1 MAVLRPGE
9 HPKATGARPPL
20 PALPRCPGMRGYL
33 QLRDGVTGLGFRHA
47 ADALRAPEP
56 APAHDAV
63 FGTLPRAATDDG
75 FRVLDGL
82 WFPGRGGIWHRVD
95 LPYVQQARG
104 RWLSSSDPRADSAA
118 AVVDTLETLIRDDAQ
133 GLRRLVLWEV
143 CCLLRDGGER
153 PGEAEAVALGVHR
166 GEAGLLA
173 SAVAAGFPPT
183 GPARHAAETLNDV
196 WPDVRLREAE
206 RLAAQLPRAS
216 AYADGPDD
224 HRLAALVDGIRDRS
238 AEVGRLTAEGADAE
252 ATGALRTAADA
263 WLGALRL
270 ARDDPAAQTGLL
282 RVAALIADDPA
293 TPVDSAVTAVPDDRA
308 VRLSWC
314 APERRAGIAYR
325 VLRFPDGAPD
335 LAAETAP
342 GEPHPASVDPD
353 APVGRPLRYA
363 VVPMQRDR
371 GRNQGR
377 DRIAG
382 VPRVTA
388 PVLLT
393 PVVTELRCTAVPGG
407 LRLRWRSD
415 PAAAEV
421 RVTRSGTGA
430 ETGGWGESSL
440 VRVPCEHDGV
450 LDAPLAPGTYTYEV
464 RCGYRDPDGDLV
476 WSRGV
481 TVTARAEQWPSP
493 VEELS
498 VRRHADGWRVTI
510 AWRPPELGDGLLLPW
525 TTAPVAPGT
534 DVSHVVR
541 GVDRIPATAV
551 GAESHVEL
559 TPEPERRMRVTA
571 VSVLDGRAVSGPS
584 VVIEHPAAIR
594 ELRVRRVGADRAEL
608 RFDWPE
614 PAVLVC
620 AAWTDGRRGGER
632 RVARSAH
639 RAGHPVD
646 LPVSS
651 RECAITVTP
660 LPRPDA
666 VSIDPSPARATL
678 PAAPLPPLPP
688 PPPPP
693 TRWGTLLRRWRRWW
707 A

>member
-9 HPKATGARPPL
+9 HPRASGARPPL
-20 PALPRCPGMRGYL
+20 PALPRCPGLRGYL
-33 QLRDGVTGLGFRHA
+33 QLHAALTGLRFRHA

-63 FGTLPRAATDDG
+63 FGTLPKAATDDG

-95 LPYVQQARG
+95 LPYVRRARG
-104 RWLSSSDPRADSAA
+104 RWLSSPDPRADSAA
-118 AVVDTLETLIRDDAQ
+118 AVVDTLETLVRDDAQ

-153 PGEAEAVALGVHR
+153 PVESDAVALGVHR
-166 GEAGLLA
+166 AEAGLLV
-173 SAVAAGFPPT
+173 SAVAAGFPAT

-196 WPDVRLREAE
+196 WPGVRLREAE
-206 RLAAQLPRAS
+206 RLVARLPRAS

-224 HRLAALVDGIRDRS
+224 HRLAALVDGVRARS
-238 AEVGRLTAEGADAE
+238 AEVARLTADGAAAE
-252 ATGALRTAADA
+252 ATGAPRAAADA

-282 RVAALIADDPA
+282 RAAALLADDPA
-293 TPVDSAVTAVPDDRA
+293 TPVGSAVTAVPEDRA

-314 APERRAGIAYR
+314 APARDAEVTYR

-335 LAAETAP
+335 LAVETAA
-342 GEPHPASVDPD
+342 GEPRPASVDPD
-353 APVGRPLRYA
+353 APVGRPVRYA
-363 VVPMQRDR
+363 VVPL
-371 GRNQGR
+371 QGHR

-393 PVVTELRCTAVPGG
+393 PVVTELRCTLVPGG
-407 LRLRWRSD
+407 LHLRWRPD

-421 RVTRSGTGA
+421 RVTRSAT
-430 ETGGWGESSL
+430 ETDAGGWGASSL
-440 VRVPCEHDGV
+440 VRVPCEHDRV
-450 LDAPLAPGTYTYEV
+450 RDAPLAPGAYTYEV

-498 VRRHADGWRVTI
+498 VRRNPDGERVTI

-534 DVSHVVR
+534 DVSDVVS

-551 GAESHVEL
+551 GAESRAEL
-559 TPEPERRMRVTA
+559 TPEPERRIRVTA
-571 VSVLDGRAVSGPS
+571 VSVLGGRAVSGPS

-594 ELRVRRVGADRAEL
+594 GLRVRRVAADRAEL

-614 PAVLVC
+614 PAVLVHV
-620 AAWTDGRRGGER
+620 AWTDGLRGGER

-639 RAGHPVD
+639 RAGQPVD
-646 LPVSS
+646 LPVSAD
-651 RECAITVTP
+651 ECAVTVTP

-666 VSIDPSPARATL
+666 VSIDTGPARATL
-678 PAAPLPPLPP
+678 PAAPLPPPPPAPP
-688 PPPPP
+688 PPS
-693 TRWGTLLRRWRRWW
+693 RWGTWWRRWRGWW
-707 A
+707 S

>member
-9 HPKATGARPPL
+9 HPKASGGRPPL
-20 PALPRCPGMRGYL
+20 PALPRCPGLRGYR
-33 QLRDGVTGLGFRHA
+33 QLHDDVRALRFRHA

-63 FGTLPRAATDDG
+63 FGTLPKVTTDDG

-95 LPYVQQARG
+95 LAYVRRARG

-118 AVVDTLETLIRDDAQ
+118 AVVDTLETLVRDDAQ

-153 PGEAEAVALGVHR
+153 PGESDAVALGVHR
-166 GEAGLLA
+166 SEAGLLA
-173 SAVAAGFPPT
+173 SAVAAGFPAT

-196 WPDVRLREAE
+196 WPGVRLREAE
-206 RLAAQLPRAS
+206 RLAARLPRAS
-216 AYADGPDD
+216 EYADGPDD
-224 HRLAALVDGIRDRS
+224 HRLAALVDGIRARS
-238 AEVGRLTAEGADAE
+238 AEVGRLTADGSAAE
-252 ATGALRTAADA
+252 STGALRTAAGA

-282 RVAALIADDPA
+282 RVAALLADESRDA
-293 TPVDSAVTAVPDDRA
+293 DTRADSAVTAVPDDRA

-314 APERRAGIAYR
+314 APARRSDVTYR
-325 VLRFPDGAPD
+325 VLRFPDGAPE
-335 LAAETAP
+335 LAVETAAAEP
-342 GEPHPASVDPD
+342 CPASVDPD
-353 APVGRPLRYA
+353 APVGRPVRFA
-363 VVPMQRDR
+363 VVPMNR
-371 GRNQGR
+371 GRGR
-377 DRIAG
+377 DRVAG

-393 PVVTELRCTAVPGG
+393 PVVTELRCTVVPGG
-407 LRLRWRSD
+407 LRLRWRPD

-430 ETGGWGESSL
+430 DTGGWGESSL

-450 LDAPLAPGTYTYEV
+450 LDVPLAPGTYTYEV

-498 VRRHADGWRVTI
+498 VRRHADGERVTI
-510 AWRPPELGDGLLLPW
+510 AWRPPALGDGLLLPW
-525 TTAPVAPGT
+525 TAAPVAPGT
-534 DVSHVVR
+534 DVSDVVG

-551 GAESHVEL
+551 GAESRAEL

-571 VSVLDGRAVSGPS
+571 VSVLGGRAVSGPS

-594 ELRVRRVGADRAEL
+594 ELRVRRVAADRAEL

-614 PAVLVC
+614 PAVLVR
-620 AAWTDGRRGGER
+620 AAWTDGRHGGER
-632 RVARSAH
+632 RIARSAH
-639 RAGHPVD
+639 RAGHSVD
-646 LPVSS
+646 LPVSAE
-651 RECAITVTP
+651 ECVVTVTP

-678 PAAPLPPLPP
+678 PAAPPP
-688 PPPPP
+688 PPPPAPPPP
-693 TRWGTLLRRWRRWW
+693 TRWGTWWRRWRTWW